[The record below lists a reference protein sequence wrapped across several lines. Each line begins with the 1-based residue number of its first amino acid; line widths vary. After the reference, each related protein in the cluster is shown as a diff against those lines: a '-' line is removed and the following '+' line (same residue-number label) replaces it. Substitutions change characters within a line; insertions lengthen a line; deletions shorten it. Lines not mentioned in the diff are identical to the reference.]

1 MQKEDIEQL
10 AKALYE
16 ASTIV
21 APRWEQLGDTTKAY
35 WRDRVL
41 MNSWKDLI

>member
-1 MQKEDIEQL
+1 MTREEVEAA
-10 AKALYE
+10 AKAMYE
-16 ASTIV
+16 SHTIV

-41 MNSWKDLI
+41 MSYWKDLV